1 MINGVILLTGFVF
14 FLIALILAPKLR
26 RKTEERERAVAT
38 SNKKEASK
46 PAEEAKASKE
56 KEEVPKTSKRG
67 KLGRFIWTILVIFA
81 VVGLVI
87 FVIWLWQN
95 NRGPKELST
104 PDCSTYYDLTSAQL
118 AGNEEAVRK
127 VTVCDDWLP
136 LATVMPTWYS
146 KEGDWERKFFD
157 TDQYVVL
164 MRINKGEPFKFSTGS
179 GMEQGKRS
187 YSIDEYLAAEVMMD
201 PNGLHPVGFVTFR
214 LKR

>member
-1 MINGVILLTGFVF
+1 MWVITLILLGF
-14 FLIALILAPKLR
+14 IALLVWLKAQVRKLPDEYPSRRPVGQQEAEDEKKARVVEPK
-26 RKTEERERAVAT
+26 KDEVKKSSGPKHWF
-38 SNKKEASK
+38 SNS
-46 PAEEAKASKE
+46 
-56 KEEVPKTSKRG
+56 
-67 KLGRFIWTILVIFA
+67 IWTILVIFA
-81 VVGLVI
+81 VVGLFI

-104 PDCSTYYDLTSAQL
+104 PDCSTYYDLKIEEL
-118 AGNEEAVRK
+118 DVDEEAVRK

-146 KEGDWERKFFD
+146 KKGDLERKFFD